1 MVSENRS
8 PKKRAKQER
17 LGEDPLLAQDP
28 KNISLKKIFKIEKE
42 RTVNINWEVNRDILT
57 ENLSVEPFQ
66 SDTDTMRFRTYSYE
80 ARREDQINAVMYQ

>member
-1 MVSENRS
+1 M
-8 PKKRAKQER
+8 
-17 LGEDPLLAQDP
+17 LAQDP